1 MKCRTKYA
9 DIFSESEFVLVVI
22 TVDGS
27 QVNFY
32 RNGIRQAPTDGTA
45 NCAYQIDGSEDI
57 LHLGSNSFGGTMKSF
72 AVWDRA
78 LSQDEVTDLGAQLTC
93 PSMPSR

>member
-78 LSQDEVTDLGAQLTC
+78 LSQDEVTDLGAQLTR